1 MHCRVGTF
9 ACHCHA
15 LRVTTPATHKVQ
27 EGWSCYPSPT
37 CLFGFLDRHVL
48 IAVSLLY
55 CFPLVMYFDV
65 TYEMPAFKPK
75 LGYWPSDSWPIVV
88 PYIALEDPHKQC

>member
-1 MHCRVGTF
+1 M
-9 ACHCHA
+9 
-15 LRVTTPATHKVQ
+15 
-27 EGWSCYPSPT
+27 
-37 CLFGFLDRHVL
+37 L